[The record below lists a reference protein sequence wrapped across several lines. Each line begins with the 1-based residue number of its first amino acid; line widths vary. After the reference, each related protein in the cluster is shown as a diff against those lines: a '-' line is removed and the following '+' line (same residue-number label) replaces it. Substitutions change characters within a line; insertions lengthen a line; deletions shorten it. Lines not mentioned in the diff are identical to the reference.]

1 MNDFFSFSF
10 FLLSSFLFV
19 RREENRR
26 RHNKHHKGEDEND
39 SNYEDND
46 STLKTTKTTISSRGK
61 KAILPGP
68 RYMRAFMKCFS
79 DPCEPSSYSS
89 SSLRNPNPNGYI
101 GLCVAEN
108 KLGECQEMLAQRLMR
123 PGTAITCFSDSIV
136 YEVSLL
142 SVTFN
147 LI

>member
-26 RHNKHHKGEDEND
+26 RHNKHHKGENEND
-39 SNYEDND
+39 SNYDDDND
-46 STLKTTKTTISSRGK
+46 STLKTTETTISSRGK

-68 RYMRAFMKCFS
+68 RYMKAFMKCFS
-79 DPCEPSSYSS
+79 DPCDPSSHSS
-89 SSLRNPNPNGYI
+89 SSFSSLRNPNPNGYI

-136 YEVSLL
+136 YEVSFVL
-142 SVTFN
+142 
-147 LI
+147 